1 MRSRWFGNDVVR
13 NTAGI
18 IKVTGLALFAALLCT
33 GCSES
38 EREGG
43 GGGVKRI
50 PT

>member
-1 MRSRWFGNDVVR
+1 MGSRWFGSEVVR
-13 NTAGI
+13 NIAGF

-43 GGGVKRI
+43 GD
-50 PT
+50 PA